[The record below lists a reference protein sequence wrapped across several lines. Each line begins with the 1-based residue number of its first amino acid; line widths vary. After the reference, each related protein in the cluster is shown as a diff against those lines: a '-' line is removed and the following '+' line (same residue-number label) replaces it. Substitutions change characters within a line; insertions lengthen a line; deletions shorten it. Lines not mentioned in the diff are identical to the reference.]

1 MGKTGNTTYAYAN
14 IASLNLHMRNLESKT
29 HTKKRV
35 QYNGLDRA
43 TSRRFL
49 PLNLANLEVI
59 TNQFLEHISETKMVV
74 RT

>member
-1 MGKTGNTTYAYAN
+1 
-14 IASLNLHMRNLESKT
+14 MRNLESKT
-29 HTKKRV
+29 HKKKRL
-35 QYNGLDRA
+35 QYDGLDRA

-59 TNQFLEHISETKMVV
+59 AYQFLEHISRMRKLV

>member
-1 MGKTGNTTYAYAN
+1 
-14 IASLNLHMRNLESKT
+14 MRNLESKT

-35 QYNGLDRA
+35 QYDGLDRA

-59 TNQFLEHISETKMVV
+59 AYQFLEHISRMRMVV